1 MLKITAIYT
10 EQALQGEV
18 DQSGL
23 YDSLKAFLNAFP
35 GGTAVIV
42 TKAESGKIQDKL
54 ANQHW
59 CKDRCFIVPYAGK
72 CPALAFCHGLAYC
85 SEGYFTIPQLSASDF
100 TYSVHKIADAAG
112 HSPVITRTTSGQSNH
127 KLSTREFLSGP
138 LAFSS
143 ALLASYPIRRATPEG
158 LEKWLSTIIENE
170 PVADA
175 CQMSEA
181 QSLKVA

>member
-23 YDSLKAFLNAFP
+23 YDSLQAFLNAFP

-42 TKAESGKIQDKL
+42 TNAQSGKIQDKL

-72 CPALAFCHGLAYC
+72 CPALAF
-85 SEGYFTIPQLSASDF
+85 
-100 TYSVHKIADAAG
+100 
-112 HSPVITRTTSGQSNH
+112 
-127 KLSTREFLSGP
+127 
-138 LAFSS
+138 
-143 ALLASYPIRRATPEG
+143 
-158 LEKWLSTIIENE
+158 
-170 PVADA
+170 
-175 CQMSEA
+175 
-181 QSLKVA
+181 